1 MFEVV
6 FLTCC
11 SNLSTRNPFLRRD
24 SVMQRGQGSRFSR
37 VPVSPLASVVV
48 SYYCSTFSALS
59 IITCARADAIV
70 FAYSLFKTL
79 FSRSAAVFLDGM
91 NNRRLSPSFTG
102 PRLPPTSP
110 SRANASTTRRQ
121 DGGNATPPPL
131 LHSLFEG
138 GSMQTLDDVTSLS
151 RAPDS
156 RRPAAPPRVFFEVA
170 SDSQG
175 KPRASIKT
183 RVVSLGTPR
192 YRTQ

>member
-1 MFEVV
+1 M
-6 FLTCC
+6 
-11 SNLSTRNPFLRRD
+11 SS
-24 SVMQRGQGSRFSR
+24 SR
-37 VPVSPLASVVV
+37 
-48 SYYCSTFSALS
+48 STFSALS

-91 NNRRLSPSFTG
+91 TNRRLSPSFTG

-156 RRPAAPPRVFFEVA
+156 RRGRLPREF
-170 SDSQG
+170 SSRSRRTR
-175 KPRASIKT
+175 RASRGQASK
-183 RVVSLGTPR
+183 RGLSAWAH
-192 YRTQ
+192 RTQ